1 MNLREIYKLTLDRI
15 GERENNRQI
24 QNILMAGIN
33 AGYKIIAVN
42 NKKSKSSVINATV
55 NTPLD
60 LPEDFLS
67 LVMLLKEG
75 QGGGPLAKNEYY
87 IDSNII
93 IITNPDMLD
102 DLTMIYNYIPID
114 LIFGTDD
121 AKAPEIQTAF
131 HSALSSYGAYYYY
144 NMKGDANSA
153 NACLNEFNSI
163 TGVADRVY
171 LQKNTQLEDMNQTQ

>member
-1 MNLREIYKLTLDRI
+1 MKLKEIYKLTLDRI

-24 QNILMAGIN
+24 QNIVMAGIN

-42 NKKSKSSVINATV
+42 NKKSKSTTINAEL
-55 NTPLD
+55 NTPLI
-60 LPEDFLS
+60 LPDDFIN

-87 IDSNII
+87 VDSNLI

-102 DLTMIYNYIPID
+102 DLTMIYNYIPLD

-121 AKAPEIQTAF
+121 EKTPEIQAAF
-131 HSALSSYGAYYYY
+131 HSALSSYAAYYYY
-144 NMKGDANSA
+144 NMKGEINAA
-153 NACLNEFNSI
+153 NACITEFNSI
-163 TGVADRVY
+163 TRLADKVY
-171 LQKNTQLEDMNQTQ
+171 VEKNTQLEDVSNQ